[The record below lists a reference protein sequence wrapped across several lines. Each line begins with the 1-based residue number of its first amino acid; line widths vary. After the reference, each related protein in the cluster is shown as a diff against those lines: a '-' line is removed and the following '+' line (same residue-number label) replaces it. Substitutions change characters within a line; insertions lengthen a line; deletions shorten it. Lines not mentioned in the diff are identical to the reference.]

1 MPEYDITFSSVG
13 THFPKPITCF
23 VVAPKEI
30 DERTGAMLFL
40 HGWGGNRFQ
49 YQAMM
54 RDFVPRYNLVGI
66 APEYRQSGY
75 DADPVAGRGT
85 VIPYDFSHFQVL
97 DALGSLLAV
106 LRATPGVNKRRLHV
120 FGGSQGGH
128 IAALAT
134 IFAPNTFALTICA
147 CALFTPTGDRFEKS
161 GRLPTPD
168 DHAVRDA
175 VRFAHTIRNKVVL
188 CHGTA
193 DELVSHEQT
202 RSFERALQQAGVP
215 TVARYIEGGTHGLA
229 PITTRQAVVE
239 ELAHDDL
246 LSAETDRNTDFDR
259 GTRVVLS
266 CVERSFVLDWGR
278 PFPDVWAWEPRHSP
292 GEASPR

>member
-1 MPEYDITFSSVG
+1 MREYDITFPSVG
-13 THFPKPITCF
+13 TYFPKPATCF
-23 VVAPKEI
+23 VVAPDEF

-49 YQAMM
+49 YHDMM

-75 DADPVAGRGT
+75 DADPVTGRGT

-97 DALGSLLAV
+97 DSLGSLLAV
-106 LRATPGVNKRRLHV
+106 LGATPGINRRRLYV

-128 IAALAT
+128 IAALCT

-147 CALFTPTGDRFEKS
+147 CALFTPTDERFEKS

-175 VRFAHTIRNKVVL
+175 VRFAHSIRNKVAL

-193 DELVSHEQT
+193 DELVSDEQT
-202 RSFERALQQAGVP
+202 RAFESALRQADVS
-215 TVARYIEGGTHGLA
+215 TVAKYVEGGTHSLA
-229 PITTRQAVVE
+229 PVTTRQAVVE
-239 ELAHDDL
+239 ELAHHDL
-246 LSAETDRNTDFDR
+246 LSAETDGATDFDR
-259 GTRVVLS
+259 GTRVVLD
-266 CVERSFVLDWGR
+266 CVERSFVLDWAQ
-278 PFPDVWAWEPRHSP
+278 PFPDVWTWEPRHDP
-292 GEASPR
+292 DGASST